1 MSDEEIKKIAI
12 NLIFNY
18 LNKAS
23 KYTESYIQENFQ
35 GAITIVS
42 KNLKEYFATNGSIQS
57 MQQGQRQVTYKNI
70 TLKSVIEEIKPLLPM
85 ARPKV
90 GTLYV

>member
-1 MSDEEIKKIAI
+1 MTDEEIKDIAI

-18 LNKAS
+18 LNNAS

-35 GAITIVS
+35 GAISIVI
-42 KNLKEYFATNGSIQS
+42 KNLKDYFATNGNIQS

-70 TLKSVIEEIKPLLPM
+70 TLKSVLEEIKPLLPM
-85 ARPKV
+85 ARPKAGIV
-90 GTLYV
+90 YV